1 MNVLMLTNVYTP
13 QIGGVTRSV
22 QQYQEELR
30 RQGHHV
36 LVVAPDY
43 DENPESEEGV
53 IRIPAIPRFY
63 LDVYSLPIPS
73 LTLVL
78 PQVRDFQPDIVH
90 VHHPFLLG
98 STGQLIAADLNVPMV
113 YTHHTRYSAYIE
125 TKTNIPRPMEEGIV
139 ELIVGFCDLSDG
151 VVAPSEGIRQL
162 LKLRGVTS
170 RIEVIPTG
178 VELDRFATANGDRF
192 RQKHSIS
199 SETFVVGHVGRLS
212 PEKNTP
218 FLTRAVAAFLK
229 EHPQAKFVVVG
240 DGPSRAEMEQDLKQA
255 GLKEQCLFVGF
266 LEGEKLTDAYA
277 SFDVFAFASHSE
289 TQGMVL
295 AEAMAAGAPVVA
307 VNATGV
313 QDFLEDGINGR
324 MIDSDDE
331 ASFAAGLKSVLDAS
345 PEERKQLR
353 EGALKSAEEASQPR
367 CTRKMVEFYQELI
380 AETPRTTH
388 TEWDRLLK
396 RWEASWELWRIR
408 TQALATAAQESLS
421 FQGEDSLESD
431 SSGANLSI

>member
-1 MNVLMLTNVYTP
+1 MLTNVYTP

-43 DENPESEEGV
+43 EENPEQEEGV
-53 IRIPAIPRFY
+53 IRVPAIPRFY

-73 LTLVL
+73 LSLLL
-78 PQVRDFQPDIVH
+78 PQVREFQPDIVH

-98 STGQLIAADLNVPMV
+98 STGQLIAADLNVPLV

-139 ELIVGFCDLSDG
+139 ELIVGFCELSDG

-162 LKLRGVTS
+162 LIQKGVTS
-170 RIEVIPTG
+170 RIDVIPTG
-178 VELDRFATANGDRF
+178 VELERFEKASGDRF
-192 RQKHSIS
+192 RKTHSIS
-199 SETFVVGHVGRLS
+199 PETFVVGHVGRLS
-212 PEKNTP
+212 PEKNAL
-218 FLTRAVAAFLK
+218 FLTRAVARFLK
-229 EHPQAKFVVVG
+229 EHPKARFVVVG
-240 DGPSRAEMEQDLKQA
+240 DGPSRSEMEQC
-255 GLKEQCLFVGF
+255 LKEKGLLEQALFVGF
-266 LEGEKLTDAYA
+266 LEGEKLADAYA

-295 AEAMAAGAPVVA
+295 AEAMAAGVPVVA

-313 QDFLEDGINGR
+313 QDFLQDGVNGR
-324 MIDSDDE
+324 LIEFDDE
-331 ASFAAGLKSVLDAS
+331 RQFAASLTSIIDAS
-345 PEERKQLR
+345 EEERRQLR
-353 EGALKSAEEASQPR
+353 AGALKSAEQASQPR
-367 CTRKMVEFYQELI
+367 CTRRMVEFYKELT
-380 AETPRTTH
+380 AGTPRTSQS
-388 TEWDRLLK
+388 EWERMLK

-408 TQALATAAQESLS
+408 TQALATAAHESLS
-421 FQGEDSLESD
+421 FQSDDPLESD
-431 SSGANLSI
+431 STGANLSI